1 MEKTSRSID
10 EYIARQPAEIQKKLQ
25 EMRAIIHAAAPQAE
39 ERISYSMPAFFQ
51 NGILVYFAAF
61 KDHLSF
67 FPTGSGISAFA
78 GEIKSYKT
86 SKGTLQI
93 PFDQPL
99 PLVLL
104 TRMVKFRVEENLG
117 KANKK

>member
-1 MEKTSRSID
+1 MLNSID
-10 EYIARQPAEIQKKLQ
+10 DYIAQFPNEIQKKLLDL
-25 EMRAIIHAAAPQAE
+25 RSIIHGAAPNAE

-67 FPTGSGISAFA
+67 FPTGSGVSAFA
-78 GEIKSYKT
+78 DEIKAYKV
-86 SKGTLQI
+86 SKGTMRI

-99 PLVLL
+99 PVDLI
-104 TRMVKFRVEENLG
+104 TRIVKFRVAENM
-117 KANKK
+117 KKQEKKIKK